1 MSKLDL
7 SNLDSI
13 IENLKNS
20 ESCIRDILEKQT
32 STLFHTMDYYEGEL
46 KVYEDVILMLKIY
59 QNKKVREDNQCI
71 EEGKAHLWWMLDNG
85 IFTSEDEPHIEAVLE
100 YIEQLE
106 QEKADRTSAESY
118 ENSYIAKLESDKQKL
133 IEILEKANKEDTNT
147 VKYYEKQRRL
157 TTDDFYKKSYQTQ
170 IHKANS
176 RREVRKNILEIV
188 KGENQVTVK

>member
-1 MSKLDL
+1 MLSKEEISKLKINVFNQCD
-7 SNLDSI
+7 D
-13 IENLKNS
+13 ET
-20 ESCIRDILEKQT
+20 IRLVAE
-32 STLFHTMDYYEGEL
+32 
-46 KVYEDVILMLKIY
+46 MLK
-59 QNKKVREDNQCI
+59 
-71 EEGKAHLWWMLDNG
+71 H
-85 IFTSEDEPHIEAVLE
+85 T
-100 YIEQLE
+100 EQ
-106 QEKADRTSAESY
+106 
-118 ENSYIAKLESDKQKL
+118 LESDKQKL